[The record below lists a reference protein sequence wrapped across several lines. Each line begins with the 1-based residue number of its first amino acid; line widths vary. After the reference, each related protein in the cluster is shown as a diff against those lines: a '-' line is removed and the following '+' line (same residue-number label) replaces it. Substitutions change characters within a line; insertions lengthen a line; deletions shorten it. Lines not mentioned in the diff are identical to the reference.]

1 MPKKIRENHAECI
14 RKLESFLGDMDSRNN
29 RVVTRKELSQFED
42 IHTDQ
47 VTTWISQEPSYRV
60 ARGEYMLPT
69 ADGSFNPADPKT
81 NFSVS
86 TATAVVDQ
94 QDSQLDSRINAVHA
108 VDRVEEAQHE
118 VYGER
123 FDAPTDSA
131 SLSID
136 QRIEDARTSRA
147 GEFVPSPIAGYSKY
161 GNWRDMHRII
171 KSGVNMNSM
180 ITGPAGNGKT
190 TMVEQICA
198 DLGREMF
205 RVNIT
210 TETDEMDL
218 LGGFRLQNGSTVFE
232 LGPVV
237 MAMLRGAV
245 LLLDEVDLASNNIM
259 CLQPVLEGKGIYIK
273 KINRWIRPAPGFV
286 VVATGNTKGQG
297 DESGSFIGTNFLN
310 EAFLDRFAITIE
322 QPYPT
327 PSQEKR
333 ILRDFWTKNL
343 GLEKTDEFTNFIDL
357 LTRWGESIRG
367 RYEQG
372 DITDV
377 VSTRRL
383 LDMLKHYSIFGDEM
397 KAVKAC
403 VSRFN
408 EETKLLFID
417 FFEKMI
423 DPSADENESTGT
435 EYSSSKEDRDSDIG
449 MYRG

>member
-1 MPKKIRENHAECI
+1 MPKKIRENHAETI
-14 RKLESFLGDMDSRNN
+14 RKLEGFLGDMESRHN
-29 RVVTRKELSQFED
+29 RVVTRKELSAFED
-42 IHTDQ
+42 QNSDMN
-47 VTTWISQEPSYRV
+47 TTWISQDQAYRV
-60 ARGEYMLPT
+60 GRGEYMVPT
-69 ADGSFNPADPKT
+69 ADGKFNPADPAT

-86 TATAVVDQ
+86 PDSATTAVAEPQ
-94 QDSQLDSRINAVHA
+94 IDSRIHAVHA
-108 VDRVEEAQHE
+108 VDRAQEAQSE
-118 VYGER
+118 VDAER
-123 FDAPTDSA
+123 YDAPTDSA

-136 QRIEDARTSRA
+136 QRIEDARTSRQ
-147 GEFVPSPIAGYSKY
+147 GEFVPSPLAGYSKF
-161 GNWRDMHRII
+161 GNWRDLHRII
-171 KSGVNMNSM
+171 KSGVFMNSM
-180 ITGPAGNGKT
+180 VTGPAGNGKT
-190 TMVEQICA
+190 TMIEQICA

-210 TETDEMDL
+210 AETDEMDL

-286 VVATGNTKGQG
+286 VIATGNTKGQG
-297 DESGSFIGTNFLN
+297 DDSGSFVGTNFLN
-310 EAFLDRFAITIE
+310 EAFLDRFAITVE
-322 QPYPT
+322 QPYPNA
-327 PSQEKR
+327 SQEKR

-343 GLEKTDEFTNFIDL
+343 GLEKTEEFTNFIDL

-367 RYEQG
+367 RYQQG
-372 DITDV
+372 DIGDV

-383 LDMLKHYSIFGDEM
+383 LDMLKHYSIFRDEI

-417 FFEKMI
+417 FFEKMV
-423 DPSADENESTGT
+423 DPPADENTSTGI
-435 EYSSSKEDRDSDIG
+435 EYGSSYTGSSTF
-449 MYRG
+449 